1 MMKKQLEDL
10 RADRKLMEE
19 RIAKQDEQFK
29 QRHLISKE
37 ETINML
43 KSSMLGKSKFNSS

>member
-1 MMKKQLEDL
+1 MMTKQLEDL

-29 QRHLISKE
+29 QRYLISKE